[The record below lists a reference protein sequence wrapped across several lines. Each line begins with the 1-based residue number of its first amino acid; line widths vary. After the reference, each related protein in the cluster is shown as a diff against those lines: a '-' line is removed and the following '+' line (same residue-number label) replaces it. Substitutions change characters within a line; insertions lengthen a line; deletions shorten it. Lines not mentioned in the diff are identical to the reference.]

1 MYAAC
6 DLRLFLA
13 IYDVGRAHGTAKG
26 HENRGERERERG
38 ARREIG
44 RRATVS
50 EKRRETLF
58 CTMHLI
64 FLQSRAVVSQSE
76 DRIWEAFCSRHVSCL
91 L

>member
-26 HENRGERERERG
+26 HENRGRERERER
-38 ARREIG
+38 ARGKKRDRAKGNRFREIQ
-44 RRATVS
+44 RNSFLRHAS
-50 EKRRETLF
+50 DF
-58 CTMHLI
+58 

-76 DRIWEAFCSRHVSCL
+76 DRI
-91 L
+91 